1 MRQPMGKQRRMLHR
15 LRGSE
20 GDQTSDARSL
30 VSWWIKFD
38 VRECRLIVYHSYVS
52 YVKWAYLVE
61 THNFN
66 LLWNTSIGVIL
77 LAHISISAKKMDQN
91 TYIQQKCQT
100 FLQQNSTTN
109 ITMEVFLH
117 PFFFRLRKLGVLA
130 RCWWSLSVDLMSS
143 WCGAIYGWRWVQVMH
158 HWEGWGA
165 KKQKMLW
172 VDSRLSRPWTW
183 YRLIFHNFKAW
194 ILLGNSEVVIW

>member
-1 MRQPMGKQRRMLHR
+1 MLHR

-30 VSWWIKFD
+30 VSWWIKNH
-38 VRECRLIVYHSYVS
+38 VRSASIVYHSYVS

-66 LLWNTSIGVIL
+66 LVWNTSIGVIL
-77 LAHISISAKKMDQN
+77 LPHISISAKRWIKIH
-91 TYIQQKCQT
+91 TYNKKCQT

-117 PFFFRLRKLGVLA
+117 PFFLGTASSESLQDAGGPWASTWCHLVNLRFMATVSAGDEPL
-130 RCWWSLSVDLMSS
+130 
-143 WCGAIYGWRWVQVMH
+143 
-158 HWEGWGA
+158 EGWGA
-165 KKQKMLW
+165 KKQ
-172 VDSRLSRPWTW
+172 
-183 YRLIFHNFKAW
+183 N
-194 ILLGNSEVVIW
+194 LL